1 MNEQTQRDSIMQM
14 ARGAFKEAFCEP
26 LSEQI
31 DILGCV
37 MTAVAGQDVYVDG
50 AILSVMKNLKKLNES
65 LDSAGNC
72 LDRRMQTQ
80 EVRG

>member
-1 MNEQTQRDSIMQM
+1 MEAMGFKTSL
-14 ARGAFKEAFCEP
+14 AFKEAFCEP

-31 DILGCV
+31 DILGYV

>member
-1 MNEQTQRDSIMQM
+1 MEAMGFKTS
-14 ARGAFKEAFCEP
+14 AAFKEAFCDP
-26 LSEQI
+26 LNEQI

-50 AILSVMKNLKKLNES
+50 AMVRILNNVEKLSRE
-65 LDSAGNC
+65 LEAAGNC
-72 LDRRMQTQ
+72 LDRRMQAQ

>member
-1 MNEQTQRDSIMQM
+1 MEAMGFKT
-14 ARGAFKEAFCEP
+14 AFAFKEAFCEP

-37 MTAVAGQDVYVDG
+37 MTAIAGQDVYVGG
-50 AILSVMKNLKKLNES
+50 AILSVMRNLKKLNQS

-72 LDRRMQTQ
+72 LDRRTKGQ
-80 EVRG
+80 EVSA